1 MTYLESSPEEKL
13 RDTRWPGRI
22 GLILESPELMS
33 DLSQAMIEIKAD
45 CVFRS
50 AAGVPIF
57 EVASL
62 VERESVDLLFVEM
75 AKVNGGGAEWIRG
88 VRAGGDL
95 PLIVAV
101 HPTPDPPA
109 MIEAMRAGAIE
120 FLSVP
125 MRPGIFDAIERM
137 TILMEG
143 RRAAAQVRGRMAGIL
158 SAKGGCGATT
168 VGCHLAAALRHEAL
182 TGREATLPGK
192 DVGMRKVLV
201 ADLDSQAPA
210 AHRIFRVHPRKRVS
224 DAFESARRLNAACW
238 TEFVTDAGP
247 GVDLLAGWD
256 TSTGAGL
263 PSPEPWRTESM
274 FRSLSRSYSWVLA
287 DLGRNLNPSIWGFI
301 QNLDDLL
308 IVTAPDVLALYQTR
322 SILQTLA
329 GRGFEKTRVH
339 LILNRNQKG
348 PQDLWVESIR
358 TMFEM
363 NVLAVIPDDPAT
375 LDHLPRDRFEFPASS
390 LFGRGIQK
398 LAGRLTM
405 PAKADAGKKAS

>member
-1 MTYLESSPEEKL
+1 MTYLESSPEETLPARKEPE
-13 RDTRWPGRI
+13 RKEYDTRWPGRI
-22 GLILESPELMS
+22 GLILESPELVS
-33 DLSQAMIEIKAD
+33 DLANAMAEMKAD
-45 CVFRS
+45 CAFRI
-50 AAGVPIF
+50 AAGVTVF
-57 EVASL
+57 EVANL
-62 VERESVDLLFVEM
+62 VERESADLLFVEL
-75 AKVNGGGAEWIRG
+75 AKVTGGGAEWIRG
-88 VRAGGDL
+88 VGGGSDM

-101 HPTPDPPA
+101 HPSPDPPA

-125 MRPGIFDAIERM
+125 MRPGIFEAIERM

-168 VGCHLAAALRHEAL
+168 VGCHLAAALQVDNPKTR
-182 TGREATLPGK
+182 
-192 DVGMRKVLV
+192 VLV
-201 ADLDSQAPA
+201 ADLDGQAPA
-210 AHRIFRVHPRKRVS
+210 AHHVRANPRKWVT
-224 DAFESARRLNAACW
+224 DAFESVRATSNAACW
-238 TEFVTDAGP
+238 NEFVTDAAP
-247 GVDLLAGWD
+247 GLDLLAGWD
-256 TSTGAGL
+256 MTSGAGL

-274 FRSLSRSYSWVLA
+274 FRFLSRSYSWVLA

-348 PQDLWVESIR
+348 PQDFWVESIQ

-363 NVLAVIPDDPAT
+363 NVLGVIPDDPVT
-375 LDHLPRDRFEFPASS
+375 LQRLPRDRFEFPAAS

-398 LAGRLTM
+398 LAGRLTK
-405 PAKADAGKKAS
+405 PENGKKAG